1 MFQSVGR
8 DSAEPT
14 KHNLTT
20 PRSVAPPALDG
31 LAHDFFESL
40 SHLYR
45 SPTKNGFPGENGER
59 DPDKAKGDE
68 MTARE
73 RFVIKKDAEE
83 ERAGRR
89 EVLQEPNRGEPQITR
104 GVTEPK
110 ERNGGDNT
118 GGDEQDRQP
127 PTVAIE
133 NQCAVR
139 L

>member
-1 MFQSVGR
+1 MYRHDQADQSVG
-8 DSAEPT
+8 DAV
-14 KHNLTT
+14 
-20 PRSVAPPALDG
+20 SVPWEA
-31 LAHDFFESL
+31 
-40 SHLYR
+40 
-45 SPTKNGFPGENGER
+45 NGFPYRRKSRRRFANGAFQVVAHSAGTPAGERFPGKNGER
-59 DPDKAKGDE
+59 DPDKPEGDE

-73 RFVIKKDAEE
+73 RCVIKKDAEE

-127 PTVAIE
+127 PTAAI
-133 NQCAVR
+133 
-139 L
+139 